1 MKLIFDKLRT
11 SDGIVKVSFNNGN
24 SWSQYNVSD
33 VIDTG
38 ITFTEEDC
46 PDLTKIRIAG
56 AITQISD
63 IKTHIM
69 NEAISQDLTTDEK
82 IEELRLQNEILK
94 NRFENYQFKKNPKY
108 AYFTNVVPTRVEE
121 TSETLYKYTVEIP
134 LSSNIRLPD
143 NNGDYLS
150 PSQITSTTF
159 PDFTRIEEAI
169 TNVHTISEIQNY
181 SDIIQPSTAI
191 PKIFNNGYDTDYIT
205 IGQLSTALNVLPETP
220 VREDIRVQITGDL
233 LGGLL
238 TDNTLTEQQANWVA
252 RYSNYLITFYIDT
265 QEYLTGCLD
274 ENSDTINIMH
284 MVSNLHNSIVPDGQL
299 ELYESEDYLPPSH
312 SEHELTAQI
321 FVHPSFYNITAS
333 TITGHSATYGEKT
346 WIEDMLPYVDCINE
360 NGDIESVLIRILS
373 LLITTTISTQ
383 YSQNTISQI
392 LSHDLG
398 QCYQNLNFSLNLGD
412 FNITNSR
419 YFRKTDDTLY
429 LTIYRQN
436 IIDEDVSLQ
445 YQELEF

>member
-1 MKLIFDKLRT
+1 M
-11 SDGIVKVSFNNGN
+11 
-24 SWSQYNVSD
+24 
-33 VIDTG
+33 
-38 ITFTEEDC
+38 
-46 PDLTKIRIAG
+46 
-56 AITQISD
+56 
-63 IKTHIM
+63 
-69 NEAISQDLTTDEK
+69 
-82 IEELRLQNEILK
+82 
-94 NRFENYQFKKNPKY
+94 
-108 AYFTNVVPTRVEE
+108 
-121 TSETLYKYTVEIP
+121 
-134 LSSNIRLPD
+134 
-143 NNGDYLS
+143 
-150 PSQITSTTF
+150 
-159 PDFTRIEEAI
+159 
-169 TNVHTISEIQNY
+169 
-181 SDIIQPSTAI
+181 
-191 PKIFNNGYDTDYIT
+191 
-205 IGQLSTALNVLPETP
+205 
-220 VREDIRVQITGDL
+220 

>member
-181 SDIIQPSTAI
+181 SDII
-191 PKIFNNGYDTDYIT
+191 
-205 IGQLSTALNVLPETP
+205 
-220 VREDIRVQITGDL
+220 
-233 LGGLL
+233 
-238 TDNTLTEQQANWVA
+238 
-252 RYSNYLITFYIDT
+252 
-265 QEYLTGCLD
+265 
-274 ENSDTINIMH
+274 
-284 MVSNLHNSIVPDGQL
+284 
-299 ELYESEDYLPPSH
+299 
-312 SEHELTAQI
+312 
-321 FVHPSFYNITAS
+321 
-333 TITGHSATYGEKT
+333 
-346 WIEDMLPYVDCINE
+346 
-360 NGDIESVLIRILS
+360 
-373 LLITTTISTQ
+373 
-383 YSQNTISQI
+383 
-392 LSHDLG
+392 
-398 QCYQNLNFSLNLGD
+398 
-412 FNITNSR
+412 
-419 YFRKTDDTLY
+419 
-429 LTIYRQN
+429 
-436 IIDEDVSLQ
+436 
-445 YQELEF
+445 